1 MRPTSARDQAIRKL
15 LIALCLLLLSWQ
27 TATAQAPLEQA
38 LKHHRLRLRQLETA
52 LQKAQSQY
60 QAGLEAAQLELRD
73 QFEQAIEQAAESK
86 HRKLARRLRLQME
99 AQLKGQIPYVP
110 ELNGRPVFES
120 VLGIYGQGVRGPR
133 YPLINLKPPCAAE
146 LWSEEVQAAGRR
158 CTSAGN
164 PRLTFS
170 TAEDAVASADFRSRA
185 SAESPRTWRTGSA
198 GTAQANAAEVTQRDE

>member
-52 LQKAQSQY
+52 LQ
-60 QAGLEAAQLELRD
+60 
-73 QFEQAIEQAAESK
+73 
-86 HRKLARRLRLQME
+86 
-99 AQLKGQIPYVP
+99 KGQIPYVP

-198 GTAQANAAEVTQRDE
+198 GTAQANAAEVTQRDG

>member
-1 MRPTSARDQAIRKL
+1 LDNLRPTSARDQAIRKL

-52 LQKAQSQY
+52 LQ
-60 QAGLEAAQLELRD
+60 
-73 QFEQAIEQAAESK
+73 
-86 HRKLARRLRLQME
+86 
-99 AQLKGQIPYVP
+99 KGQIPYVP

-170 TAEDAVASADFRSRA
+170 TAAPSLQQIFDPGQVPNPLERGEPDLLAP
-185 SAESPRTWRTGSA
+185 PRRTP
-198 GTAQANAAEVTQRDE
+198 QR